1 MTLPDDGLLTVRVD
15 RPATGGAV
23 GRAEDG
29 RVTFVR
35 HSLPGELVRVAVTET
50 TSNFYRGD
58 AVEVL
63 EASPERVVPPC
74 RYAHPGGC
82 GGCDLQDVSPEGQ
95 KTWKASLVQEHLRR
109 IAGVERE
116 VAGDCAA
123 RGRGFAHATALRCR

>member
-23 GRAEDG
+23 GRADDG

-35 HSLPGELVRVAVTET
+35 HSLPGELVKVAITES
-50 TSNFYRGD
+50 TSKFYRG
-58 AVEVL
+58 AAIEVL
-63 EASPERVVPPC
+63 MSSPQRVTPPC

-95 KTWKASLVQEHLRR
+95 RNWKASLVNE
-109 IAGVERE
+109 
-116 VAGDCAA
+116 
-123 RGRGFAHATALRCR
+123 